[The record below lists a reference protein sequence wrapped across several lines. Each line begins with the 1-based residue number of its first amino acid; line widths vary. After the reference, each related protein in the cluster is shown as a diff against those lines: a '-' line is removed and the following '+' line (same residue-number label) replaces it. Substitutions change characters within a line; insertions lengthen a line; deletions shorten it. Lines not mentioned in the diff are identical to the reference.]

1 MLTSADFTMA
11 MKARMTDDAE
21 LDARD
26 WHKPYTA
33 LIAELA
39 ELGMQPAT
47 KAVADRIDWI
57 ENELEGYRDD
67 VIHDLACAYE
77 AEGDDDAWENAR
89 RETPCLISLVEAY
102 FEERAA

>member
-1 MLTSADFTMA
+1 MHISDFYA
-11 MKARMTDDAE
+11 SMKERTTDAAE

-26 WHKPYTA
+26 WHIPHKA

-39 ELGMQPAT
+39 ELGTQPAT
-47 KAVADRIDWI
+47 KAVVDRIEWI
-57 ENELEGYRDD
+57 ENELEGLRSD
-67 VIHDLACAYE
+67 VIHDLACAYS

-102 FEERAA
+102 FEECEA

>member
-1 MLTSADFTMA
+1 MSLFYDAI
-11 MKARMTDDAE
+11 KERMTDDAE

-26 WHKPYTA
+26 WHIPHKA

-57 ENELEGYRDD
+57 ENELEGLRSD
-67 VIHDLACAYE
+67 VIHDLACAYS

-102 FEERAA
+102 FEECAA